1 MTRTE
6 TLSDTRRDYRLDLNR
21 NGLDDRLEPPEVDI
35 AEGARELKER
45 LRNNTST
52 SPALSGGDIDA
63 AWDMA
68 ESGGEETAAGSN
80 TTPDQNV
87 VEEIG
92 AALGVTYREDEELQV
107 GGKEKAR
114 DRHRWELD
122 PASAEDYYERALEE
136 ATPRGAKPRFLK
148 FFGF

>member
-1 MTRTE
+1 MTRSE
-6 TLSDTRRDYRLDLNR
+6 TLIEEPRQVRPDRNR
-21 NGLDDRLEPPEVDI
+21 NGLDDRLEPPEVNV
-35 AEGARELKER
+35 AEGARELRER
-45 LRNNTST
+45 LRVNTST

-68 ESGGEETAAGSN
+68 ESGGEETVAGSN

-87 VEEIG
+87 VEELG
-92 AALGVTYREDEELQV
+92 AALGVTYREDEELNC
-107 GGKEKAR
+107 GEKEKER

-122 PASAEDYYERALEE
+122 PASADDYFERARAE
-136 ATPRGAKPRFLK
+136 AGPREKARFLR

>member
-6 TLSDTRRDYRLDLNR
+6 TIIDKSRDYRLDLNG
-21 NGLDDRLEPPEVDI
+21 NGLDDRLEPPEVNI
-35 AEGARELKER
+35 VEGARELKER
-45 LRNNTST
+45 LRTNTST

-80 TTPDQNV
+80 STPDQNV

-92 AALGVTYREDEELQV
+92 AALGVTYREDEELNV
-107 GGKEKAR
+107 GLKERER

-122 PASAEDYYERALEE
+122 PASADDYYERAREE
-136 ATPRGAKPRFLK
+136 AIPRGKARFLK